1 MKQQAFAIKEVP
13 AVNSQ
18 KNSRLLEIEKAYKIL
33 EELQGKYA
41 NDEEFYH
48 YISKKLQSLDEEADQ
63 IRREAEELQEL
74 PITRVEL
81 KPLQKISQLKNLH
94 ACNCTET
101 WRENDSFTMTF
112 KLNNGNSEK
121 RLQDLTII
129 FEKKSPNI
137 YISKP
142 YLRNNAIIKVQGG
155 AVDDE

>member
-1 MKQQAFAIKEVP
+1 M
-13 AVNSQ
+13 NDQ
-18 KNSRLLEIEKAYKIL
+18 KNSRLLEIEKEYKIW

-63 IRREAEELQEL
+63 IRREAEGLQEL

-81 KPLQKISQLKNLH
+81 KPLQKISQLKKLY
-94 ACNCTET
+94 ACNCIET
-101 WRENDSFTMTF
+101 WRENNSFTMTF
-112 KLNNGNSEK
+112 KLDNEDTEK

-129 FEKKSPNI
+129 FEKRSTSV

-142 YLRNNAIIKVQGG
+142 YSRNNAIIQVQGG
-155 AVDDE
+155 AVDG